1 MVEKHGRSHSEADA
15 AALEPFFAAARA
27 ADRGATTALLSAI
40 IADAAEGT
48 AERRAA
54 AAAAPPPARRRG
66 GGTLRAIGGWRG
78 LTALAAC
85 AALGFWLGIAGE
97 VSIDTGQT
105 SWSSYDATADGGA
118 DDQVGAFYDL
128 ASVEG

>member
-1 MVEKHGRSHSEADA
+1 MVEKNGRHSEADA
-15 AALEPFFAAARA
+15 SALEPFFAAARDTDA
-27 ADRGATTALLSAI
+27 GPSVTLLSAI
-40 IADAAEGT
+40 LADAGEVS

-54 AAAAPPPARRRG
+54 EAVPAPASRRSG
-66 GGTLRAIGGWRG
+66 GYLRTIGGWRG

-97 VSIDTGQT
+97 VSIDTGQAT
-105 SWSSYDATADGGA
+105 SWSSYDSTADGSA
-118 DDQVGAFYDL
+118 DDQVGAFFDL